1 MSIGKHVRSVAI
13 ALCLMMGG
21 MAGAVAAEKSASSAG
36 GNGDFDG
43 SNFTCLNYTNGLG
56 DNATTKMQSILAH
69 LWLQGYLAGVY
80 KAKGTLELSEDPVDN
95 EKLSNALLQRCRDYP
110 SFTILGVALQ
120 VIAKDPRK
128 LPAKTIAEFSPATHT
143 CGQQAQARS
152 GSAGDATR
160 ADLADLWTFAF
171 IQGFKNATEPE
182 LVIPAENR
190 EVLIGAVTRS
200 CAKNPDM
207 ALLDMVAAVA
217 ERVKLQ

>member
-1 MSIGKHVRSVAI
+1 MSIGKHVAGVAI
-13 ALCLMMGG
+13 ALCLVVGG
-21 MAGAVAAEKSASSAG
+21 VTSAVAAEKSSVPTD
-36 GNGDFDG
+36 GNGEFDG
-43 SNFTCLNYTNGLG
+43 ANFTCLNYTNGLG
-56 DNATTKMQSILAH
+56 DNATTKMQSTLAH

-80 KAKGTLELSEDPVDN
+80 KAKGTLELSEDPNDEV
-95 EKLSNALLQRCRDYP
+95 KLSALLLQRCRDLP

-120 VIAKDPRK
+120 VIAAEPHK

-143 CGQQAQARS
+143 CGQQIEARH

-171 IQGFKNATEPE
+171 IQGFKNATQPD
-182 LVIPAENR
+182 LVIPIENKK
-190 EVLIGAVTRS
+190 VLIGAVANA

-207 ALLDMVAAVA
+207 ALLDMAAAVA